1 MKGLRDYGVKEE
13 FAHVTAV
20 AGRAFARQGRKAPTR
35 VGAQTRSAK
44 ARSGWGK
51 GAIRMDM
58 EDRSWV
64 ALLVMWGWA
73 LSYFLWLVLKKK
85 KKK

>member
-1 MKGLRDYGVKEE
+1 MGLSKIMLTLRTQSPD
-13 FAHVTAV
+13 
-20 AGRAFARQGRKAPTR
+20 AGRGADAGRKDPKM
-35 VGAQTRSAK
+35 VGA
-44 ARSGWGK
+44 GHGK

-85 KKK
+85 K

>member
-1 MKGLRDYGVKEE
+1 MGESGPTTLLTRFAEELRRAPSKG
-13 FAHVTAV
+13 
-20 AGRAFARQGRKAPTR
+20 
-35 VGAQTRSAK
+35 GAQTRSAK

-51 GAIRMDM
+51 GAIRMDV
-58 EDRSWV
+58 EDPAWV

-85 KKK
+85 K